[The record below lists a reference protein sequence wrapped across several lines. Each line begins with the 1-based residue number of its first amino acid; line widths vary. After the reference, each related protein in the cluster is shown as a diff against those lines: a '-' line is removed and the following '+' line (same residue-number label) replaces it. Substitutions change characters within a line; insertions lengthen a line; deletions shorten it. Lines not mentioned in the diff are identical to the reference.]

1 MDGWG
6 REVSTI
12 QLIKAQSNITQ
23 LHVQA
28 NDNENLNL
36 AIVRKI
42 LKKGSAGQYAPDKN
56 SAHMGKRARHFWSL
70 ACYMTLLVKCCV
82 GFLRN
87 KKKLVDEKKKEQKA
101 FDLCHCRPM
110 KTGLSI

>member
-23 LHVQA
+23 PHVQA

-70 ACYMTLLVKCCV
+70 ACYMTLLVKCKMCFKQCV
-82 GFLRN
+82 
-87 KKKLVDEKKKEQKA
+87 VDEIRVRMDECE
-101 FDLCHCRPM
+101 F
-110 KTGLSI
+110 TG

>member
-56 SAHMGKRARHFWSL
+56 SAHMGKRVRYFWSL
-70 ACYMTLLVKCCV
+70 ACYMTLLVKCKMCFKQCV
-82 GFLRN
+82 
-87 KKKLVDEKKKEQKA
+87 VDEIRVRMDECD
-101 FDLCHCRPM
+101 F
-110 KTGLSI
+110 TG